1 MKEQKGKRRKI
12 FVKQG
17 RGEEEEFRETGS
29 GERRERFVK
38 QGMGQKKDF
47 RETGHEKGGRDSCD
61 GQGIGGRVS

>member
-1 MKEQKGKRRKI
+1 MKERKGKRRKI

-29 GERRERFVK
+29 GERRERCAKQGSMKKIFVK
-38 QGMGQKKDF
+38 QGMIEKGEI
-47 RETGHEKGGRDSCD
+47 RET